1 MTFREFLDVSQND
14 AMFIFNADYDLIG
27 FYENGAF
34 RSNDEVETPETLKV
48 LSVKA
53 VHENKLFVTEEEQH
67 HA

>member
-1 MTFREFLDVSQND
+1 
-14 AMFIFNADYDLIG
+14 MFIFNADYDLIG

-53 VHENKLFVTEEEQH
+53 VHENKLFVTVEEQH